1 MKRTY
6 RTSTALVA
14 SLSLMLPYGS
24 AIAQAQGASGGSD
37 AAGPFICLDGA
48 TPPCAQE
55 PQEGTPLLDLPVEAL
70 QALAAEDRLDPALLA
85 EYGLSIELL
94 RDGSE
99 KDVRE
104 ALKEARK
111 AESEAAKAAAK
122 SDAADAEVEAT
133 AEAAEMEAEVEA
145 TSNEAALAE
154 AELQAQADAEA
165 AAAAAAE
172 TAAQE
177 AADKDA
183 REAELQAELEAS
195 AAAEAQAEAEAQ
207 AAAEAAEAEAAEQ
220 EAADEAALEA
230 EKQAA
235 LDATAAAEA
244 QAAADAEAA
253 KQDAADKAARE
264 AEMQAELEAAAQAE
278 AAASAEAEAPAEA
291 AATAEAEAPVE
302 ANAADQD
309 AADEEALKAAR
320 AAEMQ
325 AELVA
330 AAEAEAASEAGD
342 DAVAEGQD
350 AEPLLTEEE
359 RAARR
364 AERAERRA
372 ERRADD
378 EQEEVD
384 PTAEEPQ
391 QEIAAA
397 ASADAGEATVV
408 ETEIDESN
416 SRQSDEEFAAAVSAE
431 AGAAAKSDDDD
442 GLSNF
447 QKALLLGI
455 GAVAVGS
462 LLNNNREVVANTGD
476 RVVVEGDNGLE
487 IYRDDDALL
496 RQPGADLRTE
506 TFSDGS
512 SRSTLTREDGTQVV
526 TIRNA
531 QGQVLRRSRIFADG
545 TEVELFD
552 DLAQSDP
559 VDVRSLREL
568 EPAPITLS
576 AAESDRAALLE
587 ALRAEQAVDT
597 GRSYSLRQVR
607 EIEAVRA
614 LVPAIDLDT
623 LTFASGSA
631 ALRPE
636 QAATLVD
643 LGLTIEDR
651 LAENPREVFLIEGHT
666 DAVGNDAFNLAL
678 SDRRAETV
686 ALALTENFNIPPENL
701 VVQGYGERFLKV
713 QTETDEQANRRASV
727 RRITPLLQQVA
738 SAQ

>member
-1 MKRTY
+1 MN
-6 RTSTALVA
+6 S
-14 SLSLMLPYGS
+14 
-24 AIAQAQGASGGSD
+24 
-37 AAGPFICLDGA
+37 
-48 TPPCAQE
+48 
-55 PQEGTPLLDLPVEAL
+55 
-70 QALAAEDRLDPALLA
+70 
-85 EYGLSIELL
+85 
-94 RDGSE
+94 
-99 KDVRE
+99 
-104 ALKEARK
+104 EARK
-111 AESEAAKAAAK
+111 AEKQADLEAAMAAQLEAET
-122 SDAADAEVEAT
+122 STEVEAET
-133 AEAAEMEAEVEA
+133 M
-145 TSNEAALAE
+145 AE
-154 AELQAQADAEA
+154 AETETEAQNEIT
-165 AAAAAAE
+165 AE
-172 TAAQE
+172 TA
-177 AADKDA
+177 
-183 REAELQAELEAS
+183 
-195 AAAEAQAEAEAQ
+195 
-207 AAAEAAEAEAAEQ
+207 
-220 EAADEAALEA
+220 DET
-230 EKQAA
+230 Q
-235 LDATAAAEA
+235 D
-244 QAAADAEAA
+244 
-253 KQDAADKAARE
+253 DAAQ
-264 AEMQAELEAAAQAE
+264 M
-278 AAASAEAEAPAEA
+278 
-291 AATAEAEAPVE
+291 
-302 ANAADQD
+302 
-309 AADEEALKAAR
+309 
-320 AAEMQ
+320 
-325 AELVA
+325 
-330 AAEAEAASEAGD
+330 
-342 DAVAEGQD
+342 
-350 AEPLLTEEE
+350 TEEE
-359 RAARR
+359 RAERR

-372 ERRADD
+372 ERRAQDD
-378 EQEEVD
+378 LEEID

-391 QEIAAA
+391 QEVAAA
-397 ASADAGEATVV
+397 ASADAEAAEVV
-408 ETEIDESN
+408 ETEIDEEN
-416 SRQSDEEFAAAVSAE
+416 SRQSDEEFAASMSSDAD
-431 AGAAAKSDDDD
+431 AAAAVESDDDD

-455 GAVAVGS
+455 GAVTVGS

-552 DLAQSDP
+552 DLAQSEP
-559 VDVRSLREL
+559 VDVRSLREM
-568 EPAPITLS
+568 EPAPVNLS
-576 AAESDRAALLE
+576 AAQADRAALLE

>member
-1 MKRTY
+1 
-6 RTSTALVA
+6 V
-14 SLSLMLPYGS
+14 
-24 AIAQAQGASGGSD
+24 
-37 AAGPFICLDGA
+37 
-48 TPPCAQE
+48 
-55 PQEGTPLLDLPVEAL
+55 
-70 QALAAEDRLDPALLA
+70 
-85 EYGLSIELL
+85 
-94 RDGSE
+94 
-99 KDVRE
+99 
-104 ALKEARK
+104 
-111 AESEAAKAAAK
+111 
-122 SDAADAEVEAT
+122 
-133 AEAAEMEAEVEA
+133 
-145 TSNEAALAE
+145 
-154 AELQAQADAEA
+154 
-165 AAAAAAE
+165 
-172 TAAQE
+172 
-177 AADKDA
+177 
-183 REAELQAELEAS
+183 
-195 AAAEAQAEAEAQ
+195 
-207 AAAEAAEAEAAEQ
+207 
-220 EAADEAALEA
+220 
-230 EKQAA
+230 
-235 LDATAAAEA
+235 
-244 QAAADAEAA
+244 
-253 KQDAADKAARE
+253 
-264 AEMQAELEAAAQAE
+264 
-278 AAASAEAEAPAEA
+278 
-291 AATAEAEAPVE
+291 
-302 ANAADQD
+302 
-309 AADEEALKAAR
+309 
-320 AAEMQ
+320 
-325 AELVA
+325 
-330 AAEAEAASEAGD
+330 
-342 DAVAEGQD
+342 
-350 AEPLLTEEE
+350 
-359 RAARR
+359 
-364 AERAERRA
+364 
-372 ERRADD
+372 
-378 EQEEVD
+378 
-384 PTAEEPQ
+384 
-391 QEIAAA
+391 AAA
-397 ASADAGEATVV
+397 ASADAEAAEVV
-408 ETEIDESN
+408 ETEIDEEN
-416 SRQSDEEFAAAVSAE
+416 SRQSDEEFAASMSSDAD
-431 AGAAAKSDDDD
+431 AAAAVESDDDD

-455 GAVAVGS
+455 GAVTVGS

-552 DLAQSDP
+552 DLAQSEP
-559 VDVRSLREL
+559 VDVRSLREM
-568 EPAPITLS
+568 EPAPVNLS
-576 AAESDRAALLE
+576 AAQADRAALLE

>member
-1 MKRTY
+1 MN
-6 RTSTALVA
+6 S
-14 SLSLMLPYGS
+14 
-24 AIAQAQGASGGSD
+24 
-37 AAGPFICLDGA
+37 
-48 TPPCAQE
+48 
-55 PQEGTPLLDLPVEAL
+55 
-70 QALAAEDRLDPALLA
+70 
-85 EYGLSIELL
+85 
-94 RDGSE
+94 
-99 KDVRE
+99 
-104 ALKEARK
+104 EARK
-111 AESEAAKAAAK
+111 AEKQVDLEAAMAAQLEAET
-122 SDAADAEVEAT
+122 STEVEAET
-133 AEAAEMEAEVEA
+133 ETEAQ
-145 TSNEAALAE
+145 NEIT
-154 AELQAQADAEA
+154 
-165 AAAAAAE
+165 AE
-172 TAAQE
+172 TA
-177 AADKDA
+177 
-183 REAELQAELEAS
+183 
-195 AAAEAQAEAEAQ
+195 
-207 AAAEAAEAEAAEQ
+207 
-220 EAADEAALEA
+220 DET
-230 EKQAA
+230 QG
-235 LDATAAAEA
+235 
-244 QAAADAEAA
+244 
-253 KQDAADKAARE
+253 DAAQ
-264 AEMQAELEAAAQAE
+264 M
-278 AAASAEAEAPAEA
+278 
-291 AATAEAEAPVE
+291 
-302 ANAADQD
+302 
-309 AADEEALKAAR
+309 
-320 AAEMQ
+320 
-325 AELVA
+325 
-330 AAEAEAASEAGD
+330 
-342 DAVAEGQD
+342 
-350 AEPLLTEEE
+350 TEEE
-359 RAARR
+359 RAERR

-372 ERRADD
+372 ERRAQNDL
-378 EQEEVD
+378 EEID

-391 QEIAAA
+391 QEVAAA
-397 ASADAGEATVV
+397 ASADAEAAEVV
-408 ETEIDESN
+408 ETEIDEEN
-416 SRQSDEEFAAAVSAE
+416 SRQSDEEFAASVSSDAD
-431 AGAAAKSDDDD
+431 AAAAVESDDDD

-455 GAVAVGS
+455 GAVTVGS

-552 DLAQSDP
+552 DLAQSEP
-559 VDVRSLREL
+559 VDVRSLREM
-568 EPAPITLS
+568 EPAPVNLS
-576 AAESDRAALLE
+576 AAQADRAALLE